1 MKTAIQ
7 VIWLKR
13 DIRWQDHAAFA
24 AALDR
29 PEPVLVVYIYEP
41 SYMAHPVS
49 DDRHW
54 RFVHQAI
61 ASLNQEL
68 EPYGGHVEEMLGE
81 AEEVFSYLLS
91 AYDIKHIWSYQ
102 EVGVQHT
109 WDRDKA
115 VRQLLNS
122 NGVPWTEF
130 PMHGVIRG
138 LQSREAWARQ
148 RMQDLNEEQH
158 AVRLELLVFYSPAPH
173 PFSLPADSPWL
184 TANPN
189 FQSGGRGQAEALLT
203 SFLHERHHQYMSNIS
218 KPASSRDYCSR
229 LSVHLAWGTLSIREV
244 YQAAKTAYAHS
255 PRKSDL
261 KNFASRLAW
270 RSHFMQKLE
279 SEQRY
284 ESDNLNRGFDAMRQ
298 EWDEEKYRA
307 WAAGQTG
314 YPLVD
319 ACMRC
324 VQATGYLNFRMRAM
338 LVSFLT
344 HLLWLDWREGAHH
357 LARQFTD
364 FEPGIH
370 FPQFQMQA
378 GTTGIN
384 TFRIYNPVRQS
395 EEHDPEGQFIRQW
408 VPELAEVPSA
418 FIHAPWTM
426 SPLEQAF
433 YNVALGKQYPM
444 PIVELKAAYRHARD
458 QLWQVAKTEAVKAE
472 NKRIKQRHVKK
483 GARNTFWQKPF

>member
-1 MKTAIQ
+1 MAPLQ

-24 AALDR
+24 AAMDR
-29 PEPVLVVYIYEP
+29 PEPVLVIYIYEP
-41 SYMAHPVS
+41 SYLAHPVS

-54 RFVHQAI
+54 RFVHQSI
-61 ASLNQEL
+61 AGLNQEL
-68 EPYGGHVEEMLGE
+68 ESYGGHVAELLGE
-81 AEEVFSYLLS
+81 AVEVFSYLLEQFEVRQ
-91 AYDIKHIWSYQ
+91 IWSY
-102 EVGVQHT
+102 EEIGVQHT

-115 VRQLLNS
+115 VKRLMDS
-122 NGVPWTEF
+122 KGVPWTEF
-130 PMHGVIRG
+130 PMHGVVRG
-138 LQSREAWARQ
+138 LKSRDAWANK
-148 RMQDLNEEQH
+148 RMQDVNADQH
-158 AVRLELLVFYSPAPH
+158 TVRLEQLEFYKLAKHSFAIPEETT
-173 PFSLPADSPWL
+173 WL
-184 TANPN
+184 QANPH
-189 FQSGGRGQAEALLT
+189 FQLGGRGEAEALLT
-203 SFLHERHHQYMSNIS
+203 SFLQERHHQYMSNIS
-218 KPASSRDYCSR
+218 KPTTSRDYCSR

-244 YQAAKTAYAHS
+244 YQAAKAAYDRS
-255 PRKSDL
+255 PRKRDL

-279 SEQRY
+279 SEPRY
-284 ESDNLNRGFDAMRQ
+284 EWDNLNRGFDTIRQ
-298 EWDEEKYRA
+298 EWDDHKYQA
-307 WAAGQTG
+307 WVNGQTG

-324 VQATGYLNFRMRAM
+324 VIATGYLNFRMRAM

-344 HLLWLDWREGAHH
+344 HLLWLDWRVGAHH

-395 EEHDPEGQFIRQW
+395 EEHDPEGHFIRQW
-408 VPELAEVPSA
+408 VPALTDLPNA

-426 SPLEQAF
+426 SPMEQSF
-433 YNVALGKQYPM
+433 YNLELGKHYPK
-444 PIVELKAAYRHARD
+444 PIVELKSAYRHARD
-458 QLWQVAKTEAVKAE
+458 QLWQVAKTEAVKTE
-472 NKRIKQRHVKK
+472 NKRIKARHVKK